1 MVDTVNPQPCPSE
14 CWVHPAQ
21 GPLCPASEV
30 PIGHPRLTRVFC
42 LKQPRHFD
50 ATRSVC

>member
-1 MVDTVNPQPCPSE
+1 MVDTVNPQPCPGE
-14 CWVHPAQ
+14 CQLTLLDGLSARFRGAHRHPNLPGFSA
-21 GPLCPASEV
+21 
-30 PIGHPRLTRVFC
+30 